1 MFIAT
6 YSVILLS
13 VIVLIIAVYF
23 FVSQRALYVR
33 GPLRDAAGPALL
45 ASAVLIVPYLAFS
58 LAGFLSKREQSSG
71 SAAGSFFSVF
81 AICPA
86 IFIAA
91 LICFLRARSRWHDH
105 QSVRKAVLFGVP
117 VITGVALGLMLFVA
131 AVTTGASLMTAGKL
145 FFEVGS
151 PLAVSGYIA
160 SHVWLRLAYKR

>member
-1 MFIAT
+1 MDRVRHTKLSFVVLCRCRSKIKTEEVNCMFIAT

-23 FVSQRALYVR
+23 FVSQRALYLR

-91 LICFLRARSRWHDH
+91 LI
-105 QSVRKAVLFGVP
+105 
-117 VITGVALGLMLFVA
+117 
-131 AVTTGASLMTAGKL
+131 
-145 FFEVGS
+145 
-151 PLAVSGYIA
+151 
-160 SHVWLRLAYKR
+160 